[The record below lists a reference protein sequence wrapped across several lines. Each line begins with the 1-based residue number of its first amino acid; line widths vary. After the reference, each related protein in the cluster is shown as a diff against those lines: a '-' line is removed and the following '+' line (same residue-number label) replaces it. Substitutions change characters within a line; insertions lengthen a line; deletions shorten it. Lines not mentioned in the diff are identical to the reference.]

1 MAKTE
6 TIGQRIRA
14 ARVRAGLSQEMLARR
29 ADLSNQTI
37 SNMERG
43 ESKATVETLQALAP
57 ILGTTVGALLGE

>member
-14 ARVRAGLSQEMLARR
+14 SRIRAGLSQEALARR

-43 ESKATVETLQALAP
+43 ESNATVETLQALALV
-57 ILGTTVGALLGE
+57 LGTTVGALLGE